1 VENHHRH
8 LFDIQHRGKRLSV
21 GVRTR
26 FRRRTYIGAI
36 DGQVCATAPAKGTL
50 LRLLMEMTGQK
61 AAA

>member
-1 VENHHRH
+1 MENQRH

-21 GVRTR
+21 AVRTKYR
-26 FRRRTYIGAI
+26 QRTYIGSI

-50 LRLLMEMTGQK
+50 LRLLVEMSSQE